1 MDFVNRLKPE
11 HLDSFWYFAS
21 ATNFALISTFG
32 SLLRATAPGH
42 EEGEFYRNRLKEYR
56 WALGVSSRRA
66 EWLDSAVK
74 MMDVTEQLLEHLPE
88 KSRSVRTSPVPMPM
102 PMSMSTMA
110 YTIPHDFGDEMEE
123 DFDEEEEEEDYE

>member
-21 ATNFALISTFG
+21 TTNFALISTFG
-32 SLLRATAPGH
+32 NLLRATAPGH

-66 EWLDSAVK
+66 EWLEGAVR
-74 MMDVTEQLLEHLPE
+74 MLDATETLLENLPE
-88 KSRSVRTSPVPMPM
+88 KSRSVRSTPIPMPF
-102 PMSMSTMA
+102 PPPAPT
-110 YTIPHDFGDEMEE
+110 YTISH
-123 DFDEEEEEEDYE
+123 DFDEDMEEEYDEDDSE